1 MPHGKNVVVFAIFPT
16 FVIFATYRAPVG
28 IACKQN
34 SWPLYRLITSNTCR
48 MEKILCLASLSLL
61 LLMGCRTHKSAPVV
75 SVYEGA
81 TDTVY
86 EWNATNPT
94 TAAAMPPVIVYKT
107 TRDYKNNVPV
117 ILNAAGTQIVSYPD
131 PSDLRRGDSFTT
143 PTQLD
148 NGYLLDNR
156 GISKN
161 TAFLDYTYEQYAA
174 LDTIPPLDEMMRHV
188 IDKKPIVEM
197 WYCGQV
203 SQYQDKIKELNELI
217 ARGFPGCTKV
227 VDNPVLPKP

>member
-1 MPHGKNVVVFAIFPT
+1 
-16 FVIFATYRAPVG
+16 
-28 IACKQN
+28 
-34 SWPLYRLITSNTCR
+34 
-48 MEKILCLASLSLL
+48 MEKIICLACFSLL
-61 LLMGCRTHKSAPVV
+61 LFAGCRTHKSAPVA

-81 TDTVY
+81 TDTVF
-86 EWNATNPT
+86 EWNAVKPA

-107 TRDYKNNVPV
+107 TRDYNNNVPV
-117 ILNAAGTQIVSYPD
+117 ILNAAGTQIVSFPD
-131 PSDLRRGDSFTT
+131 PSDLRRGESFTT
-143 PTQLD
+143 PTPLD

-174 LDTIPPLDEMMRHV
+174 FDTLPSLDEMMRHV

-203 SQYQDKIKELNELI
+203 TRYQDKIKELNELI

-227 VDNPVLPKP
+227 VGGSTIRKAQP